1 MDYWLVAWRL
11 LMSFILVLFF
21 FQLSGSKRQ
30 FSQMTSFDLI
40 SNFLLSAVLGGFLFN
55 PQTTWYGFMAVLSV
69 YFALNWLVNYIA
81 QHTKWG
87 RGVIIGTPTVII
99 SDGQVNIKNLR
110 KINMTM
116 TDFMSLLRTQDVRS
130 LAEIKTAQIEVGGD
144 LSIIRKG
151 ERNFAVALIE
161 DGKINADGLR
171 QVKQTRK
178 WLMQQLKKQHISRI
192 EEVFYAQLQ
201 KNDFYVVK
209 FK

>member
-30 FSQMTSFDLI
+30 FTQMTSFDLI

-151 ERNFAVALIE
+151 ERELCRRFDRRRQNQCRWPPTGKTNPQMADAAIE
-161 DGKINADGLR
+161 KTAYFPN
-171 QVKQTRK
+171 
-178 WLMQQLKKQHISRI
+178 
-192 EEVFYAQLQ
+192 
-201 KNDFYVVK
+201 
-209 FK
+209 

>member
-1 MDYWLVAWRL
+1 M
-11 LMSFILVLFF
+11 
-21 FQLSGSKRQ
+21 
-30 FSQMTSFDLI
+30 
-40 SNFLLSAVLGGFLFN
+40 
-55 PQTTWYGFMAVLSV
+55 
-69 YFALNWLVNYIA
+69 NWLVNHIA

-144 LSIIRKG
+144 LSIVRKG

-178 WLMQQLKKQHISRI
+178 WLMQQLKNSIFPELRRSFTPSSKKMTSM
-192 EEVFYAQLQ
+192 LSNS
-201 KNDFYVVK
+201 NDF
-209 FK
+209 

>member
-1 MDYWLVAWRL
+1 
-11 LMSFILVLFF
+11 
-21 FQLSGSKRQ
+21 
-30 FSQMTSFDLI
+30 
-40 SNFLLSAVLGGFLFN
+40 
-55 PQTTWYGFMAVLSV
+55 
-69 YFALNWLVNYIA
+69 
-81 QHTKWG
+81 
-87 RGVIIGTPTVII
+87 
-99 SDGQVNIKNLR
+99 
-110 KINMTM
+110 M

-144 LSIIRKG
+144 LSIVRKG

>member
-30 FSQMTSFDLI
+30 FTQMTSFDLI
-40 SNFLLSAVLGGFLFN
+40 SNFLLS
-55 PQTTWYGFMAVLSV
+55 AVLSV

-144 LSIIRKG
+144 LSIVRKG

>member
-30 FSQMTSFDLI
+30 FTQMTSFDLI

-130 LAEIKTAQIEVGGD
+130 LAEIKTAQIEVGAVMHTSRHRGYRAIFCRRCR
-144 LSIIRKG
+144 SGRYGKSVRKPT
-151 ERNFAVALIE
+151 AVWPYC
-161 DGKINADGLR
+161 G
-171 QVKQTRK
+171 
-178 WLMQQLKKQHISRI
+178 
-192 EEVFYAQLQ
+192 
-201 KNDFYVVK
+201 
-209 FK
+209 